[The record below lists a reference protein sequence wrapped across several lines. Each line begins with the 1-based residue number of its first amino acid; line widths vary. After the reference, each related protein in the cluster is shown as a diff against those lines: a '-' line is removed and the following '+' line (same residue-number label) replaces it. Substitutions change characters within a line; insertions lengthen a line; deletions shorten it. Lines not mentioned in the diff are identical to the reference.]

1 MIRGESALYLPFQG
15 GVAACYAPC
24 AMTDRNQLSHLDS
37 EGNSRMVDVGD
48 KAPTRRHAQASGRL
62 VMSPATRE
70 RVLQGEAPKG
80 NVVEVARIAGI
91 QAAKRAA
98 ELIPLCHTLRLTHV
112 DVQVE
117 AAEDGLLVTAEAT
130 CTGPTGVEMEALT
143 AVSVALL
150 TLYDMCKAIER
161 SMTITDVR
169 LEKKSGG
176 ASGRWKR

>member
-1 MIRGESALYLPFQG
+1 
-15 GVAACYAPC
+15 
-24 AMTDRNQLSHLDS
+24 
-37 EGNSRMVDVGD
+37 MVDVGD
-48 KAPTRRHAQASGRL
+48 KAPTRRHAQASGRI

-70 RVLQGEAPKG
+70 RVLQGEVPKG

-98 ELIPLCHTLRLTHV
+98 ELIPMCHPLHLTHV

-117 AAEDGLLVTAEAT
+117 TAEDGLLVTAEAA
-130 CTGPTGVEMEALT
+130 CMGPTGVEMEALT

-150 TLYDMCKAIER
+150 TLYDMCKAVER
-161 SMTITDVR
+161 GMTITDVR
-169 LEKKSGG
+169 LEEKSGG